1 MMMTLIKSALALPA
15 LVAGLWLAKEAPPV
29 KEAALASAGVRTI
42 EAQISDKISDVKAHR
57 ASPESRREAKLTE
70 AVVTR
75 RVRIER
81 ILMTLDRVAEVT
93 LQMNPDKAMRLE
105 PVLVDLAE
113 QTIKLTSADAVLR
126 TSTDNELDQI
136 EKTVDR
142 LVTVVERT
150 VEPEMTL

>member
-1 MMMTLIKSALALPA
+1 MMMTLIKFALVLPA
-15 LVAGLWLAKEAPPV
+15 LVAGLWLAREAPPV
-29 KEAALASAGVRTI
+29 KEAAFASTGVRAV
-42 EAQISDKISDVKAHR
+42 EAKISDVKAR
-57 ASPESRREAKLTE
+57 RVSPESRREAKLTE

-93 LQMNPDKAMRLE
+93 LQMSPDKAMRLE

-113 QTIKLTSADAVLR
+113 QTVKLTSAEAVLR
-126 TSTDNELDQI
+126 TSTDNELDEI